1 MYLGVDVGGSKTDAV
16 LCTAQ
21 GDIVA
26 RHQYGPGNWE
36 SIGLDAAAMT
46 YAEIVRDMTSRAQIQ
61 PHAIQASAWGLAGLD
76 WPSDEVRLNAIVQP
90 LLPGVPLVLVNDAFL
105 PLRAGARFGYGV
117 GVIAGTGSTV
127 AGIAVDGR
135 RFRNF
140 GLGSQWGGFDGAAH
154 LGYAAMRMAADA
166 YFGRR
171 PATALSTALCAWAG
185 VDSIPVLAERCSRGE
200 FACNPG
206 DFAPQVVQIALAGDP
221 AAIQIID
228 EAAALLADNAL
239 AIMQHLDL
247 QRVDCDVVL
256 AGGFATGATPQ
267 FYTRLL
273 QDIRREAPQA
283 QLVTLA
289 YRPVLGAVLLAMD
302 VHQACT
308 APVLNRLQM
317 QLRDA

>member
-16 LCTAQ
+16 LCTAH

-26 RHQYGPGNWE
+26 RYQYGPGNWE
-36 SIGLDAAAMT
+36 SIGIEAAAAR
-46 YAEIVRDMTSRAQIQ
+46 YADIVRDLAARAQVH
-61 PHAIQASAWGLAGLD
+61 PHSIQASGWGLAGLD
-76 WPSDEVRLNAIVQP
+76 WPSDEVRLAAVIQP
-90 LLPGVPLVLVNDAFL
+90 LLPEVPTVLVNDAFL
-105 PLRAGARFGYGV
+105 PLRAGARNGYGV

-140 GLGSQWGGFDGAAH
+140 GLGSQWGGFDGASH

-171 PATALSTALCAWAG
+171 PATALSSALCAWAG
-185 VDSIPVLAERCSRGE
+185 VDSIPELAERCSRGE

-206 DFAPQVVQIALAGDP
+206 DFAPQVVQIALTGD
-221 AAIQIID
+221 AAAVQIID
-228 EAAALLADNAL
+228 EAAAVLADNAL
-239 AIMQHLDL
+239 AIMQQLDL
-247 QRVDCDVVL
+247 CEIDCDVVL
-256 AGGFATGATPQ
+256 AGGFATGATPR
-267 FYTRLL
+267 FYARLL
-273 QDIRREAPQA
+273 KDIQHEAPLS

-302 VHQACT
+302 QHDGCSAVAL
-308 APVLNRLQM
+308 ANLQS
-317 QLRDA
+317 QLRDG